1 MPLARLIGLAC
12 AKSRGDAVGI
22 VGIVVVDVAVV
33 VHINEVSGVA
43 AVRRAEP
50 PVDGA
55 AGCGLS
61 QTVRRGLSGLVAPL
75 DFRDLR
81 DFVGYHAYPRF
92 ND

>member
-1 MPLARLIGLAC
+1 MPLARLIGLAY
-12 AKSRGDAVGI
+12 AKSRGDAEGI

-55 AGCGLS
+55 AGCGLNL
-61 QTVRRGLSGLVAPL
+61 TARHGLSGLVTPL
-75 DFRDLR
+75 DFRYLR